1 MLHRSCES
9 IASVMQSLLLASVAK
24 VTDQQILLQMSGLTV
39 EHGSR
44 SLAEANGSAYL
55 CGSDSV
61 RGLKRAPGHQTGPT
75 VCVCVR
81 EEEGC

>member
-9 IASVMQSLLLASVAK
+9 IASVMQSLLLACVAN
-24 VTDQQILLQMSGLTV
+24 VTDHQILLQMSGLTL
-39 EHGSR
+39 EHGYR

-75 VCVCVR
+75 VYVCV
-81 EEEGC
+81 